1 MKTKD
6 HIERQ
11 LNIVKDKLHRLLEC
25 TDGIVTEEIVEV
37 SQALDDLI
45 MEEMRKHNYIRK
57 K

>member
-1 MKTKD
+1 MKTKE
-6 HIERQ
+6 HAERK

-45 MEEMRKHNYIRK
+45 MEEMRKHNYNRK